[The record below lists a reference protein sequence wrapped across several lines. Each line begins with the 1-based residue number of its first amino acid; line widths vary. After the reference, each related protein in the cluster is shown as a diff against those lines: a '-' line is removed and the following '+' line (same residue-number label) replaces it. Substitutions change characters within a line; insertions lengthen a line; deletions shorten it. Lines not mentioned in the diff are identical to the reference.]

1 MNLSIRSVVRQIRGW
16 GGVLMLAALGLGC
29 GSSDPKPG
37 VVQAFSHYHPAKWVD
52 DGTSTHANDHQGQA
66 VQHLADCKGC
76 HSMTVLVSGPAPS
89 CMTAACHHG
98 TQPDWRLT
106 GHTLVDPTRANA
118 CAICH
123 FPNSPQNPTDI
134 PNVTPPA
141 PGAMPD
147 CFNGTLCHGDVAAP
161 HPTRAT
167 TGGID
172 YWRDPKIS
180 GGPFHGDQAKQN
192 LRYCQSCHGT
202 PGTTLFDRG
211 NGKCSDCHTPGTGA
225 GAHPSLVDNYA
236 GLSAG
241 VTPSAWNQAPGTAP
255 YVPSHRD
262 MGNAATLDWQTRAND
277 AGCSVCHNTA
287 STAAGPLPS
296 APSCFS
302 GSFTPAGASAT
313 AGCHSAGPGSAP
325 HPLGLPWKNP
335 LAAGSN
341 PTDPA
346 VFHGAQAKQDLA
358 YCQTCHGT
366 PGTAKFEGGSAS
378 TACSTCHK
386 ATGAGAH
393 PSLQDDYSS
402 LGAGAPAPA
411 VWNPAASSSPYVPSH
426 RTSGN
431 LATACSICHLTTAP
445 ATVPSSGF
453 NGPVASAPNC
463 WSVTVTP
470 TGGTATSCHAN
481 GPSAAPTH
489 PVPFLAGQITT
500 PLGNGHLNATAA
512 TFTAECS
519 TCHIV
524 TGTPQNSAPACAVC
538 HSAAATNS
546 PVSPDGANGQGK
558 CLSCHKS
565 GPAGLPAGPTGTAY
579 PDIAGAHAKHM
590 ALAGVTCATCHNA
603 IGAGTRAH
611 YDAANA
617 RVATPAAPAATAFL
631 AAYNAKS
638 GAITASAT
646 VAPTC
651 SNVACHGGVATPTW
665 TGTLPA
671 VSTAS
676 SSNNYCRACHVS
688 GTTQYNGYWSGEHS
702 KHINAGALCTD
713 CHNVT
718 TGATGAA
725 HWAHLETPALEGAP
739 SATIQF
745 SSRANFGATP
755 TYANGNCTLTCHTAT
770 GENKTHNPERW

>member
-1 MNLSIRSVVRQIRGW
+1 MSPFKPSFRRALA
-16 GGVLMLAALGLGC
+16 GGLLLLGLGLGC
-29 GSSDPKPG
+29 GSSEAPKDAL
-37 VVQAFSHYHPAKWVD
+37 QKYANYHPAKWVD
-52 DGTSTHANDHQGQA
+52 DGTSGHANDHQGQA
-66 VQHLADCKGC
+66 VRHLADCKTC
-76 HSMTVLVSGPAPS
+76 HSMTKLQVGPAPS
-89 CMTAACHHG
+89 CMTSACHHG
-98 TQPDWRLT
+98 TKPDWRLT
-106 GHTLVDPTRANA
+106 SHAQVDPTRADA
-118 CAICH
+118 CALCH
-123 FPNSPQNPTDI
+123 FPNSPQNPSNI

-167 TGGID
+167 TGGLD
-172 YWRDPKIS
+172 YWRDPKVA

-202 PGTTLFDRG
+202 PGTPLFDRG
-211 NGKCSDCHTPGTGA
+211 SQKCSDCHTPSTGA
-225 GAHPSLVDNYA
+225 GAHPSLLDTYA

-241 VTPSAWNQAPGTAP
+241 VTPSVWNAAPSTTP

-277 AGCSVCHNTA
+277 AGCNLCHNTA
-287 STAAGPLPS
+287 STTTGPLPS

-302 GSFTPAGASAT
+302 GQFTPAGATAT
-313 AGCHSAGPGSAP
+313 AGCHAAGPGSAP
-325 HPLGLPWKNP
+325 HPLGAPWKNP
-335 LAAGSN
+335 LATGSS

-366 PGTAKFEGGSAS
+366 PGTPKFDGGSAS
-378 TACSTCHK
+378 TACSSCHRS
-386 ATGAGAH
+386 TGAGAH
-393 PSLQDDYSS
+393 PSLLDDYSS

-411 VWNPAASSSPYVPSH
+411 AWNPAASGTPYIPSH
-426 RTSGN
+426 RIAGN
-431 LATACSICHLTTAP
+431 LNTACAICHLTTQP
-445 ATVPSSGF
+445 PTVPSSGF
-453 NGPVASAPNC
+453 NGPVISAPNC

-470 TGGTATSCHAN
+470 AGGTATSCHAN

-489 PVPFLAGQITT
+489 PVPFLAGQVTT
-500 PLGNGHLNATAA
+500 PLGNGHMSATAA
-512 TFTAECS
+512 TFTAECA

-524 TGTPQNSAPACAVC
+524 TGTPTNSAPACATC

-546 PVSPDGANGQGK
+546 PVSADGANGQGK

-590 ALAGVTCATCHNA
+590 ALAGVTCETCHS
-603 IGAGTRAH
+603 GLGSGTRAH

-617 RVATPAAPAATAFL
+617 RVSTPTAPAATAFL

-638 GAITASAT
+638 GAISASAT

-665 TGTLPA
+665 TGSLPA
-671 VSTAS
+671 ASTATT
-676 SSNNYCRACHVS
+676 SNNYCRACHVS

-702 KHINAGALCTD
+702 RHIAAGALCTD

-718 TGATGAA
+718 TGATGTA
-725 HWAHLETPALEGAP
+725 HWAHLETSALEGTP

-745 SSRANFGATP
+745 SSRANFGPTP
-755 TYANGNCTLTCHTAT
+755 TYANGSCTLTCHTIN
-770 GENKTHNPERW
+770 GNNQTHNPERW